1 MQENL
6 LFEYAVIRIVPQVER
21 EEFLN
26 TGVILYCA
34 GQKFLKAI
42 IVLDTNRIQVF
53 CPKLDIAELAE
64 FTNAFVA
71 ICQGGNKGGAIG
83 NLILPERFRWLT
95 ARRST
100 VLQTSMVHPGF
111 CADPDK
117 MLRKLFSELVSCET
131 LLVVKNDR

>member
-1 MQENL
+1 MQENH

-34 GQKFLKAI
+34 GKKFLNAI
-42 IVLDTNRIQVF
+42 ITLDTNRIQGF
-53 CPKLDIAELAE
+53 CPKLDIAELGE
-64 FTNAFVA
+64 YTNAFIA
-71 ICQGGNKGGAIG
+71 ICQGGNQVGAIG
-83 NLILPERFRWLT
+83 KLILPERFRWLT

-117 MLRKLFSELVSCET
+117 ILHRLFSELVSCENYA
-131 LLVVKNDR
+131 VSKK

>member
-1 MQENL
+1 MPGNH

-34 GQKFLKAI
+34 GQKFLSARI
-42 IVLDTNRIQVF
+42 ILNTSRIQAF
-53 CPKLDIAELAE
+53 CPKLDIIDLAAY
-64 FTNAFVA
+64 TNAFTE
-71 ICQGGNKGGAIG
+71 ICDGTPNGGAIG
-83 NLILPERFRWLT
+83 RLILPERFRWLT

-111 CADPDK
+111 CADPGQMID
-117 MLRKLFSELVSCET
+117 KLFMQLVSCDISE
-131 LLVVKNDR
+131 